1 MSLLLT
7 RLTAFFRRVSMD
19 LWLFL
24 FSPGSFVARYNWHWG
39 AVVGTLVKF
48 SVPFPRLIVVG
59 FAEEGSLEDGEAN

>member
-1 MSLLLT
+1 MSIALQ
-7 RLTAFFRRVSMD
+7 
-19 LWLFL
+19 LFVV
-24 FSPGSFVARYNWHWG
+24 SPGSFVARYNWHWG